1 MSTNQVQEGDK
12 VSWSWNGNNPS
23 GVASEIK
30 PGGVT
35 VVSHR
40 GNEITKTGTES
51 DPAVHIERS
60 GNDVVKTVSELHV
73 EKKGEQNGTSEK
85 QEESMTDEKKEEFK
99 PEENKAETN
108 GEEAQADD
116 KKKADEKVDAP
127 AEPVTAPEEKDTPA
141 KEEPEAKKQKTT
153 TDGARTNGNK
163 KGPGRPKG
171 GEKKASGPKKEKK
184 VLAVGKAA
192 RQTRSQGKTGNE
204 AL

>member
-1 MSTNQVQEGDK
+1 MDCPLK
-12 VSWSWNGNNPS
+12 LVSWSWNGNNPS

-30 PGGVT
+30 PGDVT

-51 DPAVHIERS
+51 NPAVHIERS

-73 EKKGEQNGTSEK
+73 EKKGAQNGTSEK
-85 QEESMTDEKKEEFK
+85 QEESKTEEKKEESK
-99 PEENKAETN
+99 PEEKKAETN
-108 GEEAQADD
+108 GEEAQAGE
-116 KKKADEKVDAP
+116 KRKADEKVEAH
-127 AEPVTAPEEKDTPA
+127 AEPAKAPEKKDTPA
-141 KEEPEAKKQKTT
+141 KNEPEAKKQKTT
-153 TDGARTNGNK
+153 TNGAATNGNK

-171 GEKKASGPKKEKK
+171 GEKMASGPKKEKK
-184 VLAVGKAA
+184 VPAVGKAA